1 MTREKSD
8 FERIK
13 NKQAGTLKKLFP
25 GEKIEKNYKNTLQSL
40 SDALEAEVKT
50 MKGEL
55 HNAKME

>member
-1 MTREKSD
+1 
-8 FERIK
+8 
-13 NKQAGTLKKLFP
+13 LKKLFP